1 MVHTTGITHIFL
13 TELTFGI
20 AALLHQF
27 GSCDRLGIL
36 LRFGKIDGN
45 INVSVNTGNG
55 PADVAGDP
63 VAADIVRILRKLV
76 IVVCGLLR
84 RLLIK
89 LPEISGNLRRSRQKT
104 VHQSGIKKIPV
115 NGAVLF

>member
-1 MVHTTGITHIFL
+1 MVYTAGITHIFL
-13 TELTFGI
+13 TELTLGI
-20 AALLHQF
+20 AALLHPF

-55 PADVAGDP
+55 PADIAGNP
-63 VAADIVRILRKLV
+63 VAADIVGILSKLI

-84 RLLIK
+84 RFPIK
-89 LPEISGNLRRSRQKT
+89 LRKFLETSEGLLGPIHICLKKSG
-104 VHQSGIKKIPV
+104 
-115 NGAVLF
+115 